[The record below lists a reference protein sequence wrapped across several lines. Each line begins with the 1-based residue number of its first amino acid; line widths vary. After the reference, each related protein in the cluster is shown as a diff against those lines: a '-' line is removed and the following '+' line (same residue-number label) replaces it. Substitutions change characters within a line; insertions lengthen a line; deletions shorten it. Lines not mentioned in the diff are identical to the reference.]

1 MTQQIAFKSIVA
13 TAVLTIGLGLSGAS
27 VAGTQ
32 YAKVISVEP
41 LYEQR
46 IVPLERTV
54 CEQQP
59 VLVRNEVR
67 AKPNSA
73 TPTIVGA
80 IIGGVVGSQ
89 FGGGSGQK
97 AATVAGAVL
106 GGSIGRDASR
116 ANARTY
122 HETTLQQRCH
132 IERQS
137 TAQRVHSGY
146 RVTYEY
152 GGRLF
157 RTQTRHH
164 PGTRLLIQN
173 VPGWH

>member
-1 MTQQIAFKSIVA
+1 MTQQIAFKPLIAA
-13 TAVLTIGLGLSGAS
+13 TALTIGLSLSGAS
-27 VAGTQ
+27 VASTQ

-46 IVPLERTV
+46 IMPLERTV
-54 CEQQP
+54 CEEQP
-59 VLVRNEVR
+59 VLVRHHVR

-97 AATVAGAVL
+97 VATVAGAVL

-116 ANARTY
+116 SNAPT
-122 HETTLQQRCH
+122 HQKTTLQQHCH

-137 TAQRVHSGY
+137 TTQRVHSGY

-164 PGTRLLIQN
+164 PGSRLLIQD